1 MIKDAFEMFDNRP
14 NYFIT
19 INNAS
24 APFLNNHI
32 MSIQLTEN
40 RGFDADTL
48 QITVDDSAG
57 NIMLPD
63 RNAEIHLQ
71 LGFGMNLVDKGKFI
85 VDAVAHSGP
94 PDVIT
99 IGAHSADFKKEFVER
114 KSALYEAMTLEKLI
128 ETIAGKYGYDYA
140 VADKLKS
147 IQIKAKQ
154 QADESDANLLTRLA
168 EEYDAVATIKMG
180 KLLFLERGT
189 GKTASGQQM
198 PVIHHDRSDGDQ
210 HNYAINDRDQYT
222 GVEARY
228 LQQGKAKRKIVKIG
242 EDGRRHRLR
251 TIFENKEAA
260 IIAAEKELQRIKR
273 NSANIR
279 VKFAR
284 GKPELTAESPL
295 KLTGF
300 KSDIEKLNWV
310 VITATHSLTAS
321 NGLIT
326 ELQAEVMH
334 LEESD
339 NK

>member
-1 MIKDAFEMFDNRP
+1 MIDAFEMFDNRP
-14 NYFIT
+14 NYFLT

-40 RGFDADTL
+40 RGFDADML
-48 QITVDDSAG
+48 QIQVDDSAG

-63 RNAEIHLQ
+63 RNAEIQLQ

-99 IGAHSADFKKEFVER
+99 IGAHSADFKKEFIER
-114 KSALYEAMTLEKLI
+114 KSALYEAMSLDELVQK
-128 ETIAGKYGYDYA
+128 IAGKYGYDYA
-140 VADKLKS
+140 VADQLKS

-198 PVIHHDRSDGDQ
+198 PVIVHNRSDGDQ
-210 HNYAINDRDQYT
+210 HSYAVNDRDQYS

-228 LQQGKAKRKIVKIG
+228 LLPGQAKRKSIIVG
-242 EDGRRHRLR
+242 EEERLYRMR
-251 TIFENKEAA
+251 TIFDSEEDAT
-260 IIAAEKELQRIKR
+260 IAAEKELQRIKR
-273 NSANIR
+273 NSASISVNL
-279 VKFAR
+279 AR
-284 GKPELTAESPL
+284 GNPELSAESPL
-295 KLTGF
+295 KLIGF
-300 KSDIEKLNWV
+300 KSEIGALNWIV
-310 VITATHSLTAS
+310 TTATHTLNAS
-321 NGLIT
+321 NGLTT
-326 ELQAEVMH
+326 ELVAE
-334 LEESD
+334 LRI
-339 NK
+339 

>member
-1 MIKDAFEMFDNRP
+1 MIDAFEMFDNRP

-40 RGFDADTL
+40 RGFDADML
-48 QITVDDSAG
+48 QIQVDDSAG

-63 RNAEIHLQ
+63 RNAEIQLQ
-71 LGFGMNLVDKGKFI
+71 IGFGMNLVDKGKFI

-114 KSALYEAMTLEKLI
+114 KSDLYEALTLDQLVQK
-128 ETIAGKYGYDYA
+128 IASKYGYDYA

-147 IQIKAKQ
+147 IEIKAKQ

-198 PVIHHDRSDGDQ
+198 PVITHNRSDGDQ
-210 HNYAINDRDQYT
+210 HSYSVNDRSQYT

-228 LQQGKAKRKIVKIG
+228 LLPGKAKRKIVKIG

-251 TIFENKEAA
+251 TIFESEEAA

-273 NSANIR
+273 NSASIS

-284 GKPELTAESPL
+284 GKPELSAESPL
-295 KLTGF
+295 KLIGY
-300 KSDIEKLNWV
+300 KSEIEALNWIV
-310 VITATHSLTAS
+310 TTATHTLDAS
-321 NGLIT
+321 NGLT
-326 ELQAEVMH
+326 TQLQAEVMH
-334 LEESD
+334 VEE
-339 NK
+339 KQE